1 MYHQPRVPE
10 AFPLFPASGMMHR
23 VVGLPGHCTG
33 IIPYPQR
40 RYLRVRWE
48 GQRESDNVE
57 DRRGLG
63 PARIGGGGLG
73 IGGLVLVLAVSYFTG
88 INPLTLIDMLNG
100 VQDMTESSGP
110 SVPAPTGA
118 PNDQLGKFAAVV
130 LADTETT
137 WRQLLGPQYE
147 DPRLVLFTGAVHS
160 ACGSTSSA
168 VGPFYCPNDR
178 KVYLDLSFFNAMAR
192 RFGAPGDFAQAYV
205 IAHEVGHHVQNYMGI
220 AEKVT
225 RLRHQAS
232 EREGNVLSV
241 RMELQADCF
250 AGVWG
255 YHAKRE
261 RNLIEPGDFEAG
273 LKAAS
278 AIGDDRLQKMGQ
290 GYVQPESWTHG
301 SSEQRM
307 TWLRKGLETGD
318 PKTCDTFAS
327 NRL

>member
-1 MYHQPRVPE
+1 M
-10 AFPLFPASGMMHR
+10 
-23 VVGLPGHCTG
+23 
-33 IIPYPQR
+33 
-40 RYLRVRWE
+40 RWE

-57 DRRGLG
+57 DRRGMA
-63 PARIGGGGLG
+63 PARVGAGRLG
-73 IGGLVLVLAVSYFTG
+73 IVGIILLLAVSYFTG
-88 INPLTLIDMLNG
+88 VNPVTLLNMLNG
-100 VQDMTESSGP
+100 VQEITDSSAPHES
-110 SVPAPTGA
+110 APTGS
-118 PNDQLGKFAAVV
+118 PDDQLGKFASIV

-147 DPRLVLFTGAVHS
+147 YPRLVLFTGGVHS
-160 ACGSTSSA
+160 ACGTTSSA
-168 VGPFYCPNDR
+168 VGPFYCASDH
-178 KVYLDLSFFNAMAR
+178 KVYLDLSFFNEMAR
-192 RFGAPGDFAQAYV
+192 RLGAPGEFAQAYV
-205 IAHEVGHHVQNYMGI
+205 IAHEVGHHVQSFMGI
-220 AEKVT
+220 AEKV
-225 RLRHQAS
+225 RKLQHQAS
-232 EREGNVLSV
+232 EREGNALSV

-255 YHAKRE
+255 HHAKRE
-261 RNLIEPGDFEAG
+261 RNLIEPGDFEEG

-318 PKTCDTFAS
+318 PKACDTFAS